1 MTSRTRSLVVLILG
15 FALLGMPGAA
25 LGVAWPSMASDLGRA
40 LGDLG
45 LLTIATGLSYAA
57 VSFGIGAL
65 TRRLPAGRLLAVA
78 AAAAAVGLAV
88 YAVSGSWWWTLL
100 ASVPLGASGGVIDSI
115 GNAFVAVTRGPRAM
129 GAIHAAFG
137 FGAMIAPLLIT
148 SLVALGASWRV
159 GFAMIAVA
167 EVVLAGAFIS
177 VRSAIRM
184 PSEGTKGRPA
194 RIGSRRIVGMS
205 VWVFFIYVGVE
216 GSTSL
221 WAFTLLTEGQG
232 VSVVVAGY
240 AVAAHWGALFASRL
254 LLTLFGD
261 RLEPNRTI
269 TASVVLITV
278 SLSLV
283 WWNPAVWVTVSGL
296 VLAGFA
302 NGPVFPFEM
311 LLTPGRVGAEFTP
324 WLVGYQLSAATLSI
338 AIVPALIG
346 LLVNVRGPLVIAPV
360 LVVLGAATAVST
372 EALRRLSA
380 REVAL
385 APGAPTP

>member
-1 MTSRTRSLVVLILG
+1 VTSRTKPLAVLIVG

-25 LGVAWPSMASDLGRA
+25 LGVAWPSMASELDRA

-45 LLTIATGLSYAA
+45 ILTVATGLSYAA
-57 VSFGIGAL
+57 VSFGIGGM
-65 TRRLPAGRLLAVA
+65 TRRFQAGRLLIA
-78 AAAAAVGLAV
+78 AAVAAAVGLVV
-88 YAVSGSWWWTLL
+88 YAVSDSWVWTLA

-137 FGAMIAPLLIT
+137 FGAMLAPLLIT
-148 SLVALGASWRV
+148 GLVALGASWRI
-159 GFAMIAVA
+159 GLAMIAAA
-167 EVVLAGAFIS
+167 EVVLALSFAV

-184 PSEGTKGRPA
+184 PAEGTQGRPA
-194 RIGSRRIVGMS
+194 RLGSRRILGMS

-232 VSVVVAGY
+232 VSDVVAGF

-254 LLTLFGD
+254 LLTIVGD

-269 TASVVLITV
+269 TASVVTITV
-278 SLSLV
+278 ALALM
-283 WWNPAVWVTVSGL
+283 WWNPAVWVTVAGL
-296 VLAGFA
+296 IIAGFA

-324 WLVGYQLSAATLSI
+324 WIVGYQLSAATVSL
-338 AIVPALIG
+338 AIVPAVIG
-346 LLVNVRGPLVIAPV
+346 ILVNVRGPLVIAPV
-360 LVVLGAATAVST
+360 LVGLAVATALST
-372 EALRRLSA
+372 EALRHMSA
-380 REVAL
+380 GEVTKA
-385 APGAPTP
+385 AIAR